1 MVVCDKSDCVC
12 DKSDC
17 VCDRCYHCIVCVQPK
32 YILQLMKAA
41 EQRKREQ
48 EIIFERKQKKEI
60 DREKELYGEKDAFVT
75 PSYLKLLEERK
86 AEEERL
92 RKEEERE
99 GG

>member
-1 MVVCDKSDCVC
+1 MVVC